1 MPAMCRVPRCR
12 LCDFR
17 SSSSNSRS
25 SSSGGSRRS
34 SSSSSSSDF
43 RGFQKLVIVGGTV
56 PEETTSMLMKHAEAT
71 LMSMLI
77 MLEVI
82 RRAYQYDNAHH
93 SSAELQLRRT
103 SAELQLRRTV
113 KSAPRH
119 QRQWWQERCAS
130 ASFYFDTPRLRQLP
144 LGRRCARCSLSR

>member
-82 RRAYQYDNAHH
+82 QRAYQYDNAHH
-93 SSAELQLRRT
+93 S